1 MFDNDV
7 CVGGYPVRGRRG
19 GEVAAPA
26 TLLTYNTY
34 MNYYNGLFA
43 LSSKPPS
50 NHFDWIVNL
59 NMNFP
64 YGGGGVETDIFH
76 ITSLLYKGT
85 FQYGNTALLTKDS

>member
-1 MFDNDV
+1 MYASVDTL
-7 CVGGYPVRGRRG
+7 VRGRG

-43 LSSKPPS
+43 LSNEPPS
-50 NHFDWIVNL
+50 KHFDWIMNL

-64 YGGGGVETDIFH
+64 YGGGVM
-76 ITSLLYKGT
+76 
-85 FQYGNTALLTKDS
+85 KDKYFVD